1 IRAVECLAQNLFIS
15 APTLSQI
22 AGAAA
27 FDCRPELEANVAKYA
42 ANRSL
47 LLEQLPKAGFNRL
60 APADGACYVY
70 ADVTEQTNDRLSWW
84 SRILNDTGVA
94 ITPGVD
100 FDPDRGNRYV
110 RFSFAESLKEISG
123 AATALID
130 WSS

>member
-1 IRAVECLAQNLFIS
+1 
-15 APTLSQI
+15 
-22 AGAAA
+22 
-27 FDCRPELEANVAKYA
+27 
-42 ANRSL
+42 
-47 LLEQLPKAGFNRL
+47 L
-60 APADGACYVY
+60 APADGAFYVY
-70 ADVTEQTNDRLSWW
+70 ADVTELTNDSLSFCR
-84 SRILNDTGVA
+84 RILNETGVA